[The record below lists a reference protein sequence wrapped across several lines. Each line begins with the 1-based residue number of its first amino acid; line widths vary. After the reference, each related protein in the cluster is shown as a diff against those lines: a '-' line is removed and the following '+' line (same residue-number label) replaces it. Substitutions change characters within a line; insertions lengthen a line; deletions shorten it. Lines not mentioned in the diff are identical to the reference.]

1 MSFRNLKKR
10 VPAHLDPEFEGFLV
24 TNFKLMTFKQKKR
37 KMEYSSMNEQSSWKT
52 DQDCISDL
60 RTYLRENR
68 VALKLRQLIEKL
80 EEENTNLTKELE
92 NIGMKKIFFEELADQ
107 KIKECEKLDS
117 NLLTTKIDVTALNL
131 EVYNET
137 FT

>member
-1 MSFRNLKKR
+1 MMN
-10 VPAHLDPEFEGFLV
+10 
-24 TNFKLMTFKQKKR
+24 FKQKKR

-107 KIKECEKLDS
+107 KIKGLSPNPRCAIRCS
-117 NLLTTKIDVTALNL
+117 RNAIASA
-131 EVYNET
+131 
-137 FT
+137 

>member
-1 MSFRNLKKR
+1 MIYK
-10 VPAHLDPEFEGFLV
+10 LV
-24 TNFKLMTFKQKKR
+24 TVIK
-37 KMEYSSMNEQSSWKT
+37 WKT
-52 DQDCISDL
+52 YQDCISDL

-68 VALKLRQLIEKL
+68 VALKLRLLIEKL

-117 NLLTTKIDVTALNL
+117 NLLTAKIDVTALNL